1 MSGSASPGPS
11 QQQSGFNAQE
21 QMVFEQ
27 QKYERQQMA
36 RMQGQ
41 NVNGGSTW
49 EGMYDDVPAPAGV
62 NNRGGGF
69 AGRGG
74 RGGAAARGG
83 SATPGNAPVGAPTG
97 PKNAGMPGSNYRG
110 GGRGGRGGGGGGGAG
125 GRFDPYARNAK

>member
-1 MSGSASPGPS
+1 
-11 QQQSGFNAQE
+11 
-21 QMVFEQ
+21 MVFEQ

-41 NVNGGSTW
+41 SVNGGSTW

-62 NNRGGGF
+62 NNRGGF

-74 RGGAAARGG
+74 RGGGAPGGPRGP
-83 SATPGNAPVGAPTG
+83 ATPGNAPAGAPTG

-110 GGRGGRGGGGGGGAG
+110 GGRGGRGGGGG
-125 GRFDPYARNAK
+125 RFDPYARNSK